1 MASNVEGLIER
12 VLGELHRIV
21 QTETVVGDPVEA
33 GDLTLIP
40 VSKISFGFGAGGGRE
55 GKGQTG
61 TGGGASVEPIAFV
74 VIDGEGKVQIL
85 PLRDQEAGLGQL
97 LELVPEA
104 VSRVRKLVG
113 KKRKGEPEDDPEA
126 DPEEP
131 DEESGQE

>member
-1 MASNVEGLIER
+1 MATDVEGLIER

-21 QTETVVGDPVEA
+21 KTETVVGEPVRA

-74 VIDGEGKVQIL
+74 VIDGEGKAQIL
-85 PLRDQEAGLGQL
+85 PLGERDVGMGQL

-104 VSRVRKLVG
+104 VARVRKLVG
-113 KKRKGEPEDDPEA
+113 KRRKGGSEEDAEEDSEDQGEDPA
-126 DPEEP
+126 
-131 DEESGQE
+131 Q

>member
-1 MASNVEGLIER
+1 MATNVEGLIER

-40 VSKISFGFGAGGGRE
+40 VSKISFGFGAGGGQE

-74 VIDGEGKVQIL
+74 VIDGEGKAQIL
-85 PLRDQEAGLGQL
+85 PLREREAGVGQL

-104 VSRVRKLVG
+104 VARVKKLVG
-113 KKRKGEPEDDPEA
+113 KKRQGEPEEDAEGDA
-126 DPEEP
+126 DEGEENP
-131 DEESGQE
+131 AA